1 MCDKTSTLNEM
12 GPHIF
17 EVEKK
22 RNTWV
27 CLPEREL
34 ITADVPILKFK
45 NREKV
50 PKYDYLELELNKYK
64 IQNGSFKDLHIY
76 SEIYFWSSKS
86 QVSLLF

>member
-34 ITADVPILKFK
+34 ITADVPILKSK

-50 PKYDYLELELNKYK
+50 PK
-64 IQNGSFKDLHIY
+64 
-76 SEIYFWSSKS
+76 
-86 QVSLLF
+86 